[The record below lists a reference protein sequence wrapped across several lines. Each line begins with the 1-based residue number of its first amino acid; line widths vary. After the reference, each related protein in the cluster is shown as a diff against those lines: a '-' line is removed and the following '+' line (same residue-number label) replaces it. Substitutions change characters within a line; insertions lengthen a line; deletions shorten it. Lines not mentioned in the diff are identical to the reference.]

1 LQEANLKGRGRHSFG
16 ALKFGQLVVE
26 NGAHVSEPILEVA
39 DMLWCQ
45 SQPSDNLFS
54 DVSGVVW
61 QASGSARTGRSALA
75 RTVSTVL
82 VDDPADLFD
91 GTSHRRHPAAR
102 HSPQAALASLF
113 AIARF

>member
-1 LQEANLKGRGRHSFG
+1 LQAANLKGHGWHSFG

-39 DMLWCQ
+39 DMLGGQ

-61 QASGSARTGRSALA
+61 QSSGSARTGCSALA
-75 RTVSTVL
+75 TTMLTVL
-82 VDDPADLFD
+82 VDDPADIFN
-91 GTSHRRHPAAR
+91 GIGHRRHPAAR
-102 HSPQAALASLF
+102 HST
-113 AIARF
+113 